1 MSDTVNRQILLAARP
16 EGAIK
21 TSDFRH
27 GEGPIPQPGENEVLV
42 RNLYL
47 SLDPAMR
54 GWMTD
59 RPSYMPPVAL
69 DAPMRGATISRVVA
83 SKDPDFAPGDLV
95 RALGGWQDYALVKK
109 EDRLMKIPEG
119 LPVPLTKHLGV
130 LGITGLTAYFGLLDL
145 GTPQEG
151 ETVVVST
158 AAGAV
163 GSIVGQIAKIKGCRV
178 VGLTGS
184 DEKCAW
190 IRDELGYDVAINYK
204 TENIEKALA
213 AACPDGI
220 DVYFDNVGG
229 EILNACL
236 GRINFKGRVVLCGA
250 ITQYNATDMPP
261 GPSNYLNLLIRSA
274 RMEGF
279 IVTNYMDR
287 AMEGGM
293 QLAQWM
299 GEGKL
304 KSREDVVDGLENAP
318 KAILRLFDGSN
329 QGKLIVRIADE

>member
-1 MSDTVNRQILLAARP
+1 MTDTVNRQILLAARP
-16 EGAIK
+16 VGAIK
-21 TSDFRH
+21 ATDFRFE
-27 GEGPIPQPGENEVLV
+27 EGSVPQPGDNEVLV

-59 RPSYMPPVAL
+59 RKSYMPPVPL
-69 DAPMRGATISRVVA
+69 NSPMRGATISKVIA
-83 SKDPDFAPGDLV
+83 SNDPDFAPGDLV
-95 RALGGWQDYALVKK
+95 RGLGGWQDYALVKK

-145 GTPQEG
+145 GEPKEG
-151 ETVVVST
+151 DTVVVST

-204 TENIEKALA
+204 TENIAEALA
-213 AACPDGI
+213 SACPDGI

-229 EILNACL
+229 EILNTCL
-236 GRINFKGRVVLCGA
+236 GLINFKGRVVICGA
-250 ITQYNATDMPP
+250 ITQYNTTEMPP

-279 IVTNYMDR
+279 IVSNYLDR

-293 QLAQWM
+293 QLAQWL

-318 KAILRLFDGSN
+318 QAILRLFDGSN
-329 QGKLIVRIADE
+329 QGKLIVKIADA